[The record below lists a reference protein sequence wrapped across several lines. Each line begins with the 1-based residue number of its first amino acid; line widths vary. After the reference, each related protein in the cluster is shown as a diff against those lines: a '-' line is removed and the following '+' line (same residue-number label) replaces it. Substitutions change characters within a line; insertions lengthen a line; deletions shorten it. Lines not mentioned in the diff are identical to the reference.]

1 MSPGGR
7 FSPSLVAS
15 DAMGMYQAML
25 DHLPVGVVMFDRDLR
40 VIAINQRL
48 IDLLE
53 LPQIMF
59 EHGLPTLGDITH
71 FNASRGEYGPGDPD
85 QQTHDR
91 LEQAK
96 HGLAHRYQRI
106 RPNGQALEI
115 IGSPLPQ
122 GGFITIYN
130 DITDSYKTKQALSEQ
145 ALYLSSVVEHLPQ
158 GISVFDEHRQLKCW
172 NANLL
177 EMLQIPAATLSPD
190 TRLVD
195 LLAHTNPEDDNSP
208 DGLQSQT
215 VDHRAM
221 ALQFRPHRFERLRQ
235 NGRTHLVEGRP
246 MVRDERTVGFVT
258 SYTDITEQKASQEV
272 FRQQNI
278 LFQTLVDNVPGGV
291 SLFGPQL
298 ELLAYNQEF
307 VRLLDLPAELLLPK
321 TPLESFFRFGAARGE
336 FGPGEAETVVA
347 RLMTRA
353 RQNQPHKAKRI
364 RPNGAILEI
373 RGTPLPDGCF
383 VTIYTDVTEQHCNA
397 AAIERLAHIDMLT
410 GLANRYT
417 LEARLDQL
425 VAHAGQHE
433 QRLAVMFLDI
443 DNFKSINDTKGHG
456 MGDQFLCEVAQRLSA
471 AVRGNDIVARLGGD
485 EFVVVLADMP
495 SPEETN
501 NIAAKIMLALN
512 QPVTIGKHQLRT
524 SVSMGICL
532 YPQDG
537 MDRGTL
543 MQSADIAMYD
553 AKKSG
558 KGVFHFF
565 NADMMR
571 AAEHRLAME
580 HALREAVEHQQFVL
594 HFQPQIDARGQ
605 HVSGV
610 EALIRW
616 QNPSGELTPPE
627 EFIALAEEIGL
638 INEIGEWVLNNALQT
653 LARWRQQ
660 GLPDITMAVNLSAI
674 QLCNA
679 DLPQIIVNALM
690 ANDLPANAL
699 TLEITESVA
708 MQDPLASIQRLGV
721 IRDLGVQL
729 AMDDFGTGYSSL
741 AYLKRLPLNYLK
753 LDRTFVQDL
762 ETDSNDAT
770 ICMAS
775 IGLAHDLGL
784 MVVAEGVETR
794 GQHYYLANLGC
805 NVYQGYYYSRPM
817 PEVQAFK
824 WIRAKFDK
832 LLESQAL
839 LTTSADPRN

>member
-1 MSPGGR
+1 MSSGGR
-7 FSPSLVAS
+7 FSPSLVAG

-25 DHLPVGVVMFDRDLR
+25 DHLPVGVVLFDRDLR

-48 IDLLE
+48 IDLLM

-59 EHGLPTLGDITH
+59 EHGLPTLGDITR

-85 QQTHDR
+85 QQTRDR
-91 LEQAK
+91 LEQA
-96 HGLAHRYQRI
+96 HNGLAHRYERI

-130 DITDSYKTKQALSEQ
+130 DITESYRAKQALSEQ

-158 GISVFDEHRQLKCW
+158 GISVFDEHHRLKVW

-177 EMLQIPAATLSPD
+177 EMLQIPAASLSPD
-190 TRLVD
+190 TTLD
-195 LLAHTNPEDDNSP
+195 ALLSHLNPDPSDDA
-208 DGLQSQT
+208 QRQ
-215 VDHRAM
+215 
-221 ALQFRPHRFERLRQ
+221 ALQFQPHRFERLRR

-246 MVRDERTVGFVT
+246 MVSGERTVGFVT
-258 SYTDITEQKASQEV
+258 SYTDITEQKASQEE

-291 SLFGPQL
+291 TLFGPQL

-307 VRLLDLPAELLLPK
+307 ARLLELPAELLAHK

-336 FGPGEAETVVA
+336 FGSGDIETVVE

-353 RQNQPHKAKRI
+353 RQHKAHKTKRT
-364 RPNGAILEI
+364 RPNGSILDI

-383 VTIYTDVTEQHCNA
+383 VTIYTDVTEQHHNA
-397 AAIERLAHIDMLT
+397 AAIERLAHSDILT
-410 GLANRYT
+410 GLANRYA

-425 VAHAGQHE
+425 VSNARRNKQ
-433 QRLAVMFLDI
+433 QLTVMLLDL

-456 MGDQFLCEVAQRLSA
+456 MGDQFLCEVAQRLSTA
-471 AVRGNDIVARLGGD
+471 ARADDIVARLGGD
-485 EFVVVLADMP
+485 EFVIILADMP
-495 SPEETN
+495 CSQETSD
-501 NIAAKIMLALN
+501 IAARIMLALN
-512 QPVTIGKHQLRT
+512 QPVTIGKNLLRA
-524 SVSMGICL
+524 SASMGICF

-537 MDRGTL
+537 ADRGAL
-543 MQSADIAMYD
+543 MQSADIAMYH

-558 KGVFHFF
+558 KGMFHFF

-580 HALREAVEHQQFVL
+580 HALREAVQQKQFVL
-594 HFQPQIDARGQ
+594 HFQPQIDALGKQ
-605 HVSGV
+605 VSGV

-616 QNPSGELTPPE
+616 VSPSGELTPPE

-638 INEIGEWVLNNALQT
+638 INEIGEWVLNNACQT
-653 LARWRQQ
+653 LARWRQK
-660 GLPDITMAVNLSAI
+660 GLPDLTMAVNLSAI
-674 QLCNA
+674 QLRNA
-679 DLPQIIVNALM
+679 DLPQIIVNALKE
-690 ANDLPANAL
+690 NDLPANAL

-741 AYLKRLPLNYLK
+741 AYLKRLPLDYLK

-817 PEVQAFK
+817 PEAQAYD
-824 WIRAKFDK
+824 WIRARFDK

>member
-7 FSPSLVAS
+7 FSPSLVAG

-25 DHLPVGVVMFDRDLR
+25 DHLPVGVVMFDRDLC
-40 VIAINQRL
+40 VVAINQRL

-53 LPQIMF
+53 LPQVMF
-59 EHGLPTLGDITH
+59 EHGLPTLGEITS

-85 QQTHDR
+85 RQTRERMALAHNR
-91 LEQAK
+91 
-96 HGLAHRYQRI
+96 LAHRYQRI

-115 IGSPLPQ
+115 IGSPLPL

-130 DITDSYKTKQALSEQ
+130 DITESYQTKQALREQ

-177 EMLQIPAATLSPD
+177 EMLQIPPASLSPD
-190 TRLVD
+190 TRLDD
-195 LLAHTNPEDDNSP
+195 LLAHLNPDDDNP
-208 DGLQSQT
+208 LGDLPTQT
-215 VDHRAM
+215 VDQRAL
-221 ALQFRPHRFERLRQ
+221 ALQFQPHRFEHLRK

-246 MVRDERTVGFVT
+246 MVRDHRTVGFVT
-258 SYTDITEQKASQEV
+258 SYTDITEQKASQEG
-272 FRQQNI
+272 FRQQSI

-291 SLFGPQL
+291 TLFGPQL

-307 VRLLDLPAELLLPK
+307 VRLLDLPHELLAPK
-321 TPLESFFRFGAARGE
+321 TPLESFFRFGASRGE
-336 FGPGEAETVVA
+336 FGAGEIDSVVA
-347 RLMTRA
+347 RLMARA
-353 RQNQPHKAKRI
+353 RQHKPHKTKRV
-364 RPNGAILEI
+364 RPNGSILDI

-383 VTIYTDVTEQHCNA
+383 VTIYTDVTEHHRNA
-397 AAIERLAHIDMLT
+397 AAIERLAHSDMLT

-417 LEARLDQL
+417 LEAKLDQL
-425 VAHAGQHE
+425 VANARRNE

-456 MGDQFLCEVAQRLSA
+456 MGDQFLCEVAQRLST
-471 AVRGNDIVARLGGD
+471 AVRSNDIVARLGGD

-495 SPEETN
+495 CPQETSS
-501 NIAAKIMLALN
+501 IAAKIMLALN
-512 QPVTIGKHQLRT
+512 QPVTIGKNLLRT
-524 SVSMGICL
+524 SASMGICF

-537 MDRGTL
+537 ADRGAL
-543 MQSADIAMYD
+543 MQSADIAMYH

-565 NADMMR
+565 NADMLR

-580 HALREAVEHQQFVL
+580 HALREAVQQQQFVL
-594 HFQPQIDARGQ
+594 HFQPQIDALGKQ
-605 HVSGV
+605 VSGV
-610 EALIRW
+610 EALVRW
-616 QNPSGELTPPE
+616 VNPSGELTLPE

-638 INEIGEWVLNNALQT
+638 INEIGEWVLNNACQT

-674 QLCNA
+674 QLRNA
-679 DLPQIIVNALM
+679 DLPQIIVNALTE
-690 ANDLPANAL
+690 NGLPASAL

-762 ETDSNDAT
+762 ETDSTDAT

-784 MVVAEGVETR
+784 MVIAEGVETR

-817 PEVQAFK
+817 PEAQAYE
-824 WIRAKFDK
+824 WIRARFDK

>member
-1 MSPGGR
+1 MSPSGR
-7 FSPSLVAS
+7 FSPSLIAD
-15 DAMGMYQAML
+15 DAMGMYQAMM
-25 DHLPVGVVMFDRDLR
+25 DHLPVGVVMFDRDLQ

-53 LPQIMF
+53 LPQSMF
-59 EHGLPTLGDITH
+59 EQGLPTLGDITR
-71 FNASRGEYGPGDPD
+71 FNATRGEYGPGDPE
-85 QQTHDR
+85 QQTRDR
-91 LEQAK
+91 LEQARN
-96 HGLAHRYQRI
+96 GLAHRYQRI

-115 IGSPLPQ
+115 IGSPLPE
-122 GGFITIYN
+122 GGFISIYN
-130 DITDSYKTKQALSEQ
+130 DITDSYQTKQALRDQ

-158 GISVFDEHRQLKCW
+158 GIAVVDEHRQLKCW
-172 NANLL
+172 NSNLL
-177 EMLQIPAATLSPD
+177 EMLQIPPASILPNTSLD
-190 TRLVD
+190 D
-195 LLAHTNPEDDNSP
+195 LLAQLNPGEENPPCGMPEQADACRPLD
-208 DGLQSQT
+208 
-215 VDHRAM
+215 
-221 ALQFRPHRFERLRQ
+221 LQFRPHRFERQRD

-246 MVRDERTVGFVT
+246 MVSGERTVGFVT
-258 SYTDITEQKASQEV
+258 SYTDITEQKASQEELK
-272 FRQQNI
+272 QQTD

-291 SLFGPQL
+291 TLFGPQL

-307 VRLLDLPAELLLPK
+307 VRLLDLPPEMLAPK

-336 FGPGEAETVVA
+336 FGAGDIETVVA
-347 RLMTRA
+347 RLMARA
-353 RQNQPHKAKRI
+353 RQHQPHKTKRV

-373 RGTPLPDGCF
+373 RGTPLADGCF
-383 VTIYTDVTEQHCNA
+383 VTIYTDVTEQHRNA
-397 AAIERLAHIDMLT
+397 AAIERLAHSDMLT
-410 GLANRYT
+410 GLANRYA

-425 VAHAGQHE
+425 VANARQHE
-433 QRLAVMFLDI
+433 QQLAVMFLDI

-456 MGDQFLCEVAQRLSA
+456 MGDQFLCEVAQRLST

-495 SPEETN
+495 DPQETN
-501 NIAAKIMLALN
+501 RVAAQIMLALN

-524 SVSMGICL
+524 SVSMGICF

-537 MDRGTL
+537 ADRGAL
-543 MQSADIAMYD
+543 MQSADIAMYH

-571 AAEHRLAME
+571 AAENRLAME
-580 HALREAVEHQQFVL
+580 HALREAVQHQQFVL
-594 HFQPQIDARGQ
+594 HYQPQIDALGQ
-605 HVSGV
+605 QVSGV

-616 QNPSGELTPPE
+616 INPSGELTPPE
-627 EFIALAEEIGL
+627 EFISLAEEIGL
-638 INEIGEWVLNNALQT
+638 INEIGEWVLNSACQT

-674 QLCNA
+674 QLRNA
-679 DLPQIIVNALM
+679 DLPQIIINALTE
-690 ANDLPANAL
+690 NGLPASAL

-784 MVVAEGVETR
+784 RVVAEGVETR

-817 PEVQAFK
+817 PETQAYE
-824 WIRAKFDK
+824 WIRARFDK